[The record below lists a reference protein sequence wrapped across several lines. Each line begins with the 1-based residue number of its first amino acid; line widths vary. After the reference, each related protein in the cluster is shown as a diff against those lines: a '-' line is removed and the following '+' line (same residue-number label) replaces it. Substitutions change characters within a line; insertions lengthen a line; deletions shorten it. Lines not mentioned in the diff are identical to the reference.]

1 MWPFLAEP
9 ESRQH
14 YSSSTVQYTSLP
26 PQWPCLDPAA
36 AGVSTVV
43 CAPSCRLCG
52 APPIRGGLFS
62 GWAIRRQMYV
72 YSNLVSRYLGKYAV
86 KRQDQSR
93 GMAFNLGERTRTCTH
108 GIVHAEQKNGT
119 NQNLVVGLVWERRGF
134 LVDDF
139 EKRSLLSSSIYLARR
154 SRLLAM

>member
-1 MWPFLAEP
+1 MAMPRS
-9 ESRQH
+9 SRRRGFN
-14 YSSSTVQYTSLP
+14 SSLCPQLP
-26 PQWPCLDPAA
+26 ALWGSADPRRSIQWL
-36 AGVSTVV
+36 GHS
-43 CAPSCRLCG
+43 PSK
-52 APPIRGGLFS
+52 
-62 GWAIRRQMYV
+62 YV

-134 LVDDF
+134 LVEDF
-139 EKRSLLSSSIYLARR
+139 EKRSLLSSSTRIWQGRESSACYVACLSLEVAG
-154 SRLLAM
+154 SLL